1 MLIGLAS
8 KNAILIVEYANQLK
22 DQGLNIVR
30 AAIKAGQTRFRP
42 ILMTAISSLCGF
54 WPLVVASGA
63 GASSRWSLGTAVFS
77 GLLFATI
84 LSLFLVPSLYIIIKS
99 IESRFRNKKD
109 GDDSGDDDKYPNFQY
124 GDRSGQPEITSYH
137 LSTDEK

>member
-1 MLIGLAS
+1 MKIA
-8 KNAILIVEYANQLK
+8 
-22 DQGLNIVR
+22 R
-30 AAIKAGQTRFRP
+30 AAIRAGQTRFRP

-99 IESRFRNKKD
+99 LESVFRNNKKNDDD
-109 GDDSGDDDKYPNFQY
+109 GDSADSDGY
-124 GDRSGQPEITSYH
+124 GSTENSDRTSQTEVTNYR
-137 LSTDEK
+137 LSRDET